1 MRYFLILALML
12 SGCKVLQKSNARLSS
27 TEQMEVNRNENQW
40 LQYSE
45 WKIVDD
51 SANIESRMEFYP
63 KGKISISPDGRI
75 EGEMDKI
82 SIIRKEQK
90 VVKSKSREQL
100 SAHQNTTMSKKS
112 KTELKRV
119 DRQQMKLGFNWLIY
133 LIPIGLVLLI
143 CWRIFKT
150 IK

>member
-1 MRYFLILALML
+1 
-12 SGCKVLQKSNARLSS
+12 
-27 TEQMEVNRNENQW
+27 
-40 LQYSE
+40 
-45 WKIVDD
+45 
-51 SANIESRMEFYP
+51 MEFYP

-75 EGEMDKI
+75 EGEMNKM

-100 SAHQNTTMSKKS
+100 SAHQNTTTSKKS

-133 LIPIGLVLLI
+133 LIPIGLVLVI
-143 CWRIFKT
+143 CWRILKT